1 MLFDTEIT
9 ESSLKVYLD
18 GDWMKCP
25 LNLLDYTRDPIGKV
39 LKLNN
44 IEFNVY
50 EELDDSQKWL
60 YDLTNDQV
68 KRYLKSKESFYE
80 QTLDGLEELLE
91 IRL

>member
-9 ESSLKVYLD
+9 ENSLRVYLD
-18 GDWMKCP
+18 GDWMSYSIDK
-25 LNLLDYTRDPIGKV
+25 LDYTRDPIGRV
-39 LKLNN
+39 LKAYN

-60 YDLTNDQV
+60 YDLTNNQV
-68 KRYLKSKESFYE
+68 KQYLKSKESFYE

-91 IRL
+91 V

>member
-9 ESSLKVYLD
+9 ENSLRVYLD
-18 GDWMKCP
+18 GDWMNYPIDK
-25 LNLLDYTRDPIGKV
+25 LDYTRDPIGKV

-50 EELDDSQKWL
+50 EELDESQKWL

-80 QTLDGLEELLE
+80 QTLDGLEKLLE
-91 IRL
+91 V